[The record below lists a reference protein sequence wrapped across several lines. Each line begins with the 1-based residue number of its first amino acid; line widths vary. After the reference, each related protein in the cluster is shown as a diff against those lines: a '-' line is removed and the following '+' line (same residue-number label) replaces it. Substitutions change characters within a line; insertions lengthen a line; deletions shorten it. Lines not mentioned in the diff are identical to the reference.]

1 MRLRVRLLSSDTP
14 QIRAE
19 KIVTM
24 LGLSGDPALIA
35 LHKSVIADLLEQYRE
50 IDGHHYDSAMDSFR
64 SYYAAI
70 EAMRHQNMTTDG
82 DR

>member
-1 MRLRVRLLSSDTP
+1 MRLRVQLLSSDTP

-24 LGLSGDPALIA
+24 LGMSGDPSLIA
-35 LHKSVIADLLEQYRE
+35 EHRRVIADLLEQYRE
-50 IDGHHYDSAMDSFR
+50 LDGHYYDSALDSFR
-64 SYYAAI
+64 SYQAAI
-70 EAMRHQNMTTDG
+70 EAMRIKHATTDG